1 MNSKLNLAEISIPT
15 KLNFMSSF
23 PIDSVTDCHC
33 DGKIPK
39 NKKETN
45 ENSCVK
51 PRKLVFDDVK
61 RKRRKI
67 SSWNS
72 NFKKEEEIT
81 F

>member
-1 MNSKLNLAEISIPT
+1 
-15 KLNFMSSF
+15 MSSF
-23 PIDSVTDCHC
+23 PIDSVADCHC

-67 SSWNS
+67 SN
-72 NFKKEEEIT
+72 
-81 F
+81 